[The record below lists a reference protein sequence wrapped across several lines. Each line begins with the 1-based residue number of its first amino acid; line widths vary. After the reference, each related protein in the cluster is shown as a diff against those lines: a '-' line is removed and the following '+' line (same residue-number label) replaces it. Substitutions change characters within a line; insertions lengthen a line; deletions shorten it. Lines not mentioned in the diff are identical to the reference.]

1 MQLARRYDSQST
13 TISATEDSVE
23 RLSVVGFFAGIGGL
37 ELGLEQAGHCT
48 TFLCEIMPEARAVL
62 SAAAARGDTHS
73 AFAGAT
79 IGVDVTNS
87 DLGKKLPGRIDV
99 LAAGFPCQDLSQAG
113 KTNGINGS
121 RSGLIGHVLRILKG
135 RRRAGKPRWII
146 LENVSFMRHLGDG
159 IGMDVVLNGLSKL
172 GYAWAYREID
182 TLAFG
187 LPQRRKRLFIV
198 ACLLGEGDPRRV
210 LLEGD
215 FVPVEARRGPG
226 WQDGRACGF
235 YWTEGNRGVGWADD
249 AIPTLKGGS
258 GLGIPSPPAII
269 LPPGGEIVV
278 PTIRDAERL
287 QGFPRGWT
295 ESAAQADQRGERKR
309 WMLVGNAVS
318 VPVARWI
325 GERLSLASQ
334 PLQLDGEPIR
344 PGSKWPSAAWRV
356 DPCGPRL
363 SVALGGWPVQRRRI
377 PLLSLLQEEKEER
390 LALSTKAASGFLSRF
405 EASNLLKREP
415 KHRAAFLEILRSHV
429 DRTHRA

>member
-1 MQLARRYDSQST
+1 MQLARDHTRRST
-13 TISATEDSVE
+13 AVATIEKPPEQLT
-23 RLSVVGFFAGIGGL
+23 VVGLFAGIGGL
-37 ELGLEQAGHCT
+37 ELGLEQAGHRT
-48 TFLCEIMPEARAVL
+48 TFLCEIMPEASAVL
-62 SAAAARGDTHS
+62 SAAAARGDNHR

-79 IGVDVTNS
+79 MGVDVTS
-87 DLGKKLPGRIDV
+87 PDLDKKLPSRFAV

-121 RSGLIGHVLRILKG
+121 RSSLIGHVLRILER
-135 RRRAGKPRWII
+135 RRRADRPRWII
-146 LENVSFMRHLGDG
+146 LENVSFMRHLGGG
-159 IGMDVVLNGLSKL
+159 IGMDFVLNGLSKL

-198 ACLLGEGDPRRV
+198 ACPPDEGDPRRV

-215 FVPVEARRGPG
+215 CDPDEARRGPA
-226 WQDGRACGF
+226 WRNGRACGF

-249 AIPTLKGGS
+249 AVPTLKGGS

-269 LPPGGEIVV
+269 LPPDGKIVM

-295 ESAAQADQRGERKR
+295 DAAAEEDPRGERKR
-309 WMLVGNAVS
+309 WLLVGNAVS

-344 PGSKWPSAAWRV
+344 PGSKWPSAGWRI
-356 DPCGPRL
+356 DPCGPCL
-363 SVALGGWPVQRRRI
+363 SAAVGGWPVQRRRI
-377 PLLSLLQEEKEER
+377 PLLSLLQEEEEER
-390 LALSTKAASGFLSRF
+390 LTLSLKAASGFLSRF
-405 EASNLLKREP
+405 QASNLLKREP
-415 KHRAAFLEILRSHV
+415 EHRSAFLEILRSHV
-429 DRTHRA
+429 DRAHQA